1 MSALLG
7 AALVVFGIVLVG
19 IALPRQGVTR
29 PFMRGAFAELMYPV
43 LCLTVLVTGVA
54 MVITSVTP

>member
-1 MSALLG
+1 MSTLLG
-7 AALVVFGIVLVG
+7 IALVVLGVVLVVV
-19 IALPRQGVTR
+19 ALPRQGVAR
-29 PFMRGAFAELMYPV
+29 PFMRGAFVELMYPV